1 MTDMVNHPPHYIQR
15 PAGTF
20 AECFEYAKYM
30 TFAQGNAF
38 KYVWRAGRKDTGGS
52 DWHKA
57 LWYIRAAREPSGVY
71 ARAHNCPKL
80 FWGFPVIDPL
90 RSARAN
96 VLFHI
101 ARGEMRKAE
110 ELVVEEL
117 MVERLKG
124 IADHG

>member
-38 KYVWRAGRKDTGGS
+38 KYVWRAGRKDTVVS
-52 DWHKA
+52 DLRKA
-57 LWYIRAAREPSGVY
+57 LWYIRAAMGGPKNWVY
-71 ARAHNCPKL
+71 NCPKL
-80 FWGFPVIDPL
+80 FWGFPVIDPDGGP
-90 RSARAN
+90 RAK

-101 ARGEMRKAE
+101 AKGELETAE
-110 ELVVEEL
+110 ELVA
-117 MVERLKG
+117 ERLKG
-124 IADHG
+124 MADHG